1 MFTARSSLPAW
12 QWNQYVITFAVFVVF
27 LGFSFVNPF
36 LPLYLHRELG
46 IADLREVAWWNGIIF
61 GISPLLGAFS
71 GPLWGKLA
79 DRFGYKRMTQ
89 RALFT
94 IIFVLGGM
102 AFATT
107 VWHLFALRVL
117 LGLMG
122 GIMAMSMA
130 LITSISPPAETSQA
144 VGLVQGARALSQAV
158 APLFGGIIA
167 DTFGM
172 RQSFIASGGMAFAAF
187 MLLTLIY
194 REAPEARKPAQSKT
208 KPSLLSLL
216 RAPTFF
222 AVFVVIF
229 MVQVIDQ
236 SFNPV
241 MPLFVAMLEG
251 GTEKA
256 ATWSGFIIS
265 SAAIAIT
272 FSAMLVGRMA
282 TRHSARRLLYATLL
296 LGMVVCIPLALSGST
311 LELWAWRTVLGLLAG
326 GTVTLAFSVGGKVIP
341 DEIRGSGF
349 GLLTSAQLIGNAVS
363 PILFGVLAGVSLRGA
378 FGLNAVIYGVVFV
391 WVWFVLRQ
399 ASRAPLPVDAPST
412 TQQTSQARLRENL

>member
-1 MFTARSSLPAW
+1 MFTSSTTLPTW
-12 QWNQYVITFAVFVVF
+12 KWNQYVITFAVFVVF

-36 LPLYLHRELG
+36 LSLYIHRELG
-46 IADLREVAWWNGIIF
+46 IADLREVALWNGVIF

-102 AFATT
+102 AFATS

-130 LITSISPPAETSQA
+130 LITSISPPEETSQA

-172 RQSFIASGGMAFAAF
+172 RQSFIASGGLAFAAF
-187 MLLTLIY
+187 MLMTLIY
-194 REAPEARKPAQSKT
+194 REAPESRKPQTTKA

-216 RAPTFF
+216 RVQTFF
-222 AVFVVIF
+222 AVFIVIF
-229 MVQVIDQ
+229 MVQVVDQ

-241 MPLFVAMLEG
+241 MPLFVSLLEG
-251 GTEKA
+251 STEKA

-265 SAAIAIT
+265 SAAMAIT
-272 FSAMLVGRMA
+272 FSAMFVGRFA
-282 TRHSARRLLYATLL
+282 KRVAAQRLLYATLL
-296 LGMVVCIPLALSGST
+296 LGMIVCVPLALSGST
-311 LELWAWRTVLGLLAG
+311 RELWFWRTLLGLLAG
-326 GTVTLAFSVGGKVIP
+326 GTVTLAFSVGGMVIP
-341 DEIRGSGF
+341 SEIRGSGF

-363 PILFGVLAGVSLRGA
+363 PILFGALAGFSLRGA
-378 FGLNAVIYGVVFV
+378 FGLNVLIYGVVLGWV
-391 WVWFVLRQ
+391 WVVLGRGV
-399 ASRAPLPVDAPST
+399 R
-412 TQQTSQARLRENL
+412 REV